1 MAELV
6 RVDWMELVSSVF
18 SAENEAFEI
27 KIKIK
32 IKFGK
37 LRKRR
42 GKGMGG
48 WLSKNFKVIYLQR
61 SYIQGFLM
69 QAIVLAGYKREIAAL
84 GVVFEVLRDPPFR
97 WGAH

>member
-1 MAELV
+1 MVFGESTELV
-6 RVDWMELVSSVF
+6 TSDL

-48 WLSKNFKVIYLQR
+48 FRIWDI
-61 SYIQGFLM
+61 
-69 QAIVLAGYKREIAAL
+69 GYGI
-84 GVVFEVLRDPPFR
+84 
-97 WGAH
+97 

>member
-48 WLSKNFKVIYLQR
+48 WLLVI
-61 SYIQGFLM
+61 GN
-69 QAIVLAGYKREIAAL
+69 
-84 GVVFEVLRDPPFR
+84 
-97 WGAH
+97 W

>member
-1 MAELV
+1 MGESTELV
-6 RVDWMELVSSVF
+6 TSDL
-18 SAENEAFEI
+18 SAENETFEI

-48 WLSKNFKVIYLQR
+48 WLLVIGGWLWVIGDWSPYTPPDLCGIP
-61 SYIQGFLM
+61 SGDWGLG
-69 QAIVLAGYKREIAAL
+69 AGAPAQ
-84 GVVFEVLRDPPFR
+84 
-97 WGAH
+97 W